1 MKLADSLVHLAFLVT
16 ASNLAAQPFNRP
28 VPTDVPPYTFVRNDS
43 TYTGYFL
50 ATPFNIGAQ
59 AGPPGFNLP
68 KPAVILDADGY
79 LFWYLPVQARNIS
92 DFKYLPDR
100 GMYALTRGRGPQDL
114 KGLLLDSTFQVV
126 DSFFTTNGIRPDGH
140 DFQTTANGTV
150 LVAGAT
156 DSVMDLSAFTFKGMP
171 GDTQTRVVGF
181 AVQEFDED
189 HNLLFQWNSNDHIHP
204 SKSYD
209 FYGYNPN
216 NFDYCHGNTI
226 EEDDDGGLLLSFRH
240 LNAVY
245 KVNRLSGQVEWELGG
260 KNSSFTFSNDPGFS
274 GQHDVRRLPNGH
286 IALFDNANTAPPPRV
301 SRAVEYALDTV
312 NWVATKVWEYKFG
325 LGFFSPAMGGHQ
337 TTPGRLHLVSYGLIY
352 RPNPSFVLV
361 NDAGELLSALFFQ
374 DSFMSYRAYFFEQ
387 PRLDALERPA
397 IACSQTGNTVTL
409 SAPPGYDRY
418 AWSTGENT
426 PSITLQTAG
435 SYQVWV
441 SHGPGMLGS
450 RPLHVADLSNA
461 CPLSATGE
469 PVVVGGA
476 PAVAAYFDLLGR
488 PVERPEKGRVY
499 AVRYADGRT
508 KLMLHP

>member
-1 MKLADSLVHLAFLVT
+1 MKRTDLFLPFVFLLAVF
-16 ASNLAAQPFNRP
+16 NLFGQQPNRP
-28 VPTDVPPYTFVRNDS
+28 APADVPPYTFNRFDS
-43 TYTGYFL
+43 TYTGYFF
-50 ATPFNIGAQ
+50 ATPFNIAAQVGA
-59 AGPPGFNLP
+59 PGFNRP

-79 LFWYLPVQARNIS
+79 LFWYLPVQARNVS

-100 GMYALTRGRGPQDL
+100 NMYALIRGRGPQDL

-140 DFQTTANGTV
+140 DFQATTNGTV
-150 LVAGAT
+150 LVAGAS
-156 DSVMDLSAFTFKGMP
+156 DSTMDLSAFTFQGMP

-204 SKSYD
+204 AKAYD

-216 NFDYCHGNTI
+216 AFDYCHGNSI

-245 KVNRLSGQVEWELGG
+245 KVNRVSGQVEWELGG

-274 GQHDVRRLPNGH
+274 GQHDARRLPNGH
-286 IALFDNANTAPPPRV
+286 IALFDNANTAAPPRV

-312 NWVATKVWEYKFG
+312 NWVATKMWEYKFAP
-325 LGFFSPAMGGHQ
+325 GFFSSAMGGHQ

-361 NDAGELLSALFFQ
+361 DDAGNLLSALFFQ
-374 DSFMSYRAYFFEQ
+374 DSFMSYRAYLFEQ
-387 PRLDALERPA
+387 PHLDAIERPVITCA
-397 IACSQTGNTVTL
+397 QTGSTVTL

-418 AWSTGENT
+418 AWSTGENA
-426 PSITLQTAG
+426 PSITLQNPGT
-435 SYQVWV
+435 YQVWV
-441 SHGPGMLGS
+441 NQGPGMLGS
-450 RPLHVADLSNA
+450 KPLYIADLNNA
-461 CPLSATGE
+461 CPVSTTQE
-469 PVVVGGA
+469 PLAGGV

-488 PVERPEKGRVY
+488 QVDQPEKGQVY
-499 AVRYADGRT
+499 AVRYTDGRV
-508 KLMLHP
+508 KLVLYQ